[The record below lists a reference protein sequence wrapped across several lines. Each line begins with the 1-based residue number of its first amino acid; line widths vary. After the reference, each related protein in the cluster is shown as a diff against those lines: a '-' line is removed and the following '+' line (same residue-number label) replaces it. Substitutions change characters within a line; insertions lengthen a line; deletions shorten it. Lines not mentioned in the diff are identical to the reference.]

1 MKPATSELRDIWKER
16 KEPQVRTTSVH
27 HVRWNDPR
35 RPEGRKRLGGW
46 PLWLLWLQMD
56 VMNGDGDAAIQE
68 RIVGQDLWDAEAL
81 GALIG
86 GWGGR
91 DTHLLMY
98 SPVRMTLQVWHLKQ
112 LTCHCLSSARSD
124 WPCLISSL
132 QPAQSE
138 KTKVRRTSWVRCHHL
153 PRESIPGCHY
163 SPQVATLV
171 LLVPRDPARQE
182 ERLPECWRVDKA
194 PWSDGKEELPG
205 CLS

>member
-46 PLWLLWLQMD
+46 PLWLLWLQRD

-86 GWGGR
+86 GVGR
-91 DTHLLMY
+91 ERH
-98 SPVRMTLQVWHLKQ
+98 
-112 LTCHCLSSARSD
+112 
-124 WPCLISSL
+124 SL
-132 QPAQSE
+132 ANVFPSE
-138 KTKVRRTSWVRCHHL
+138 DD
-153 PRESIPGCHY
+153 
-163 SPQVATLV
+163 ATGLAFETANV
-171 LLVPRDPARQE
+171 PLLVQCQE
-182 ERLPECWRVDKA
+182 
-194 PWSDGKEELPG
+194 
-205 CLS
+205 